1 MEYTLFAPLITNLE
15 DVGEI
20 SQVEDVVELDGC
32 RQEGSGH
39 LCVHGDGGVDQRAAN
54 LLHWLREFVLLK
66 MLQQDVAVDR
76 VQSVDAGE
84 AHGEHAEVALQT
96 TVDGEAAGRRV
107 HARHVLRVVH
117 LFQGQLCAVVPMA
130 VVEVLADECVG
141 LYGEVLVD
149 L

>member
-1 MEYTLFAPLITNLE
+1 MHA
-15 DVGEI
+15 
-20 SQVEDVVELDGC
+20 
-32 RQEGSGH
+32 
-39 LCVHGDGGVDQRAAN
+39 DGGVDQGAAD
-54 LLHWLREFVLLK
+54 LLYRLLEVVLCE
-66 MLQQDVAVDR
+66 MLQQDVAVDC